1 MKKYVVLACA
11 VMIASTSAFA
21 SKARLIALGQDAE
34 GSFYVND
41 VRNMFLNPAS
51 INDHK
56 DTVTMEWGRA
66 DITTD
71 DSDRSPN
78 TEAGVLHDA
87 GKFVYGLY
95 LGNEHTQ
102 DNSLRAGTGGIN
114 TANHALTVDNSLDL
128 FIGGEAGMKW
138 GASLTYSSTE
148 NETTTTDQSLM
159 KLKLGAMK
167 NNWGGFLHYVTTN
180 EATDDGVGEF
190 EIDSDMTVGGHY
202 DRGQYRY
209 YGSYRMYEVD
219 GGAEVTDLLLG
230 ASRVKNL
237 NDKVRLY
244 TALALNRN
252 TVKDGDEAMAVNLN
266 VGIEADVKSWLVLRA
281 SINQNVYDITEEDD
295 GDEYTGTNTT
305 DVNAGASFVFGD
317 LSIDGLIGTGNDGS
331 GNIASSSATGANDEA
346 GVLSLDSL
354 MTRVSLTYKY

>member
-21 SKARLIALGQDAE
+21 SKARLIALGQRSE
-34 GSFYVND
+34 GSYYVND
-41 VRNMFLNPAS
+41 VRNVFLNPAS

-56 DTVTMEWGRA
+56 DTVTMEWGQA
-66 DITTD
+66 KTTTD
-71 DSDRSPN
+71 DSDTTPN
-78 TEAGVLHDA
+78 TEAGVLHDG
-87 GKFVYGLY
+87 GKFVYGVY
-95 LGNEHTQ
+95 LGNENTQ
-102 DNSLRAGTGGIN
+102 DNVLRGDLSDRLTPD
-114 TANHALTVDNSLDL
+114 HALAVDNSLDL

-148 NETTTTDQSLM
+148 NETTDTDQSLM

-180 EATDDGVGEF
+180 EAEDKGASETF

-209 YGSYRMYEVD
+209 YGSYRMWEVD
-219 GGAEVTDLLLG
+219 GGDEATSLLLG

-244 TALALNRN
+244 TALQLAR
-252 TVKDGDEAMAVNLN
+252 TAVKDIETFTSLNLN
-266 VGIEADVKSWLVLRA
+266 LGIEADVKSWLVLRA
-281 SINQNVYDITEEDD
+281 SINQSLYEVIEADN
-295 GDEYTGTNTT
+295 GDEYTVTNTT
-305 DVNAGASFVFGD
+305 NVNAGASFVFGD
-317 LSIDGLIGTGNDGS
+317 LSIDGLVGTGNNGTNSLTDTDS
-331 GNIASSSATGANDEA
+331 EV
-346 GVLSLDSL
+346 GVLSMDNLL
-354 MTRVSLTYKY
+354 TRVSLTYKY